1 MSSTLSVLLHFTLYL
16 LSWLV
21 RGSKWKKNGSYHRAP
36 SSPPKADYS
45 PARRHRWMLS
55 MSQLTWIETTTAR
68 TSFGPNTCCS
78 KLKLLHHCHPPR
90 CRVTPRFPRAATRRA
105 AVNRAAI
112 SRAAVKGD
120 TVRGV
125 FNTTTTDRD
134 GGGTTPR
141 RRASLPHTQHT
152 PSSVALRPAATLPHF
167 AARLPPPRPRALPL
181 QDGVHLHTGPL
192 QAPRTPGRFL
202 LLARRLARG
211 ARRLKSR
218 CGVTLLLMIETL
230 Y

>member
-105 AVNRAAI
+105 AVNHAAI

-120 TVRGV
+120 TIRSDAESATPPRRTVTGAAR
-125 FNTTTTDRD
+125 RQ
-134 GGGTTPR
+134 GGGPR
-141 RRASLPHTQHT
+141 CLTRSTHRLLSRCVPRPRFLISPRGCHLLAPERCRSRTASISTQAR
-152 PSSVALRPAATLPHF
+152 SKLLGRPAASCSWH
-167 AARLPPPRPRALPL
+167 AALSRAA
-181 QDGVHLHTGPL
+181 G
-192 QAPRTPGRFL
+192 L
-202 LLARRLARG
+202 L
-211 ARRLKSR
+211 
-218 CGVTLLLMIETL
+218 C